1 MQGSNAHVRDGR
13 IWPRFAPDTPANHPA
28 SAVTPQYNEPQGRFM
43 NRLSTRGGARLRS
56 LAIGLLVFSP
66 LAAMAAGTGTTDRII
81 VKYRT
86 APASATAQAA
96 QAQGASA
103 AAARFGL
110 GLSRVRTTA
119 LGSQVLKADRRM
131 SIEEAEQLAR
141 DIAASDSN
149 VEYAEPDRMM
159 QKLLTPNDTRYNEQW
174 HYFESAG
181 GLNLPTAWDKATG
194 SGVVVGIVDTG
205 IRPHADLSGQILP
218 GYDFISD
225 TFVSNDGDLRDS
237 DPSDPGDWINAGECG
252 NGEPTQFES
261 SSWHGTHVAGTI
273 AARTNNASGVAGV
286 AFNAKVVPARVLG
299 KCGGYTSDIADA
311 IIWVSGGSVS
321 GVPANANPAKVIN
334 ISLGGTGSC
343 DTTTQNAINS
353 AISRGTS
360 VIVAAGNENINASND
375 SPANCS
381 GVVTVA
387 SVNRSGGRSYFSNFG
402 AVVEVAAPGGDMRT
416 SASNGILSTLNTGT
430 TTPGSDTYVFYQGT
444 SMATPH
450 VVGVVALMLSAK
462 PTLTPAQVTSILQ
475 STARAFPATCSQC
488 GSGIVNASAAVDA
501 AIGGTPP
508 PDPGTIAEVEP
519 NNSTSA
525 SQLVGTAN
533 TTVNGTMSSS
543 SDTDYYRLSLPAGKT
558 LVATLTPNASS
569 DYDLFVYNSNGTLIG
584 SSERG
589 TGLVDTVSVT
599 NTGTST
605 FTRYV
610 RVVYWSGGTGATNGK
625 YTVNVKW

>member
-1 MQGSNAHVRDGR
+1 MIRA
-13 IWPRFAPDTPANHPA
+13 T
-28 SAVTPQYNEPQGRFM
+28 
-43 NRLSTRGGARLRS
+43 
-56 LAIGLLVFSP
+56 LAIGLLMFAP
-66 LAAMAAGTGTTDRII
+66 LAAMAAGSGFTDRII

-86 APASATAQAA
+86 TPDTATAAA
-96 QAQGASA
+96 TQMRGTDLP
-103 AAARFGL
+103 AARFGVAM
-110 GLSRVRTTA
+110 SRVRTTA
-119 LGSQVLKADRRM
+119 LGSQVLKLDRRI
-131 SIEEAEQLAR
+131 SQEEATRLAA

-159 QKLLTPNDTRYNEQW
+159 HKLFTPNDTRYNEQW
-174 HYFESAG
+174 HYFEATAG
-181 GLNLPTAWDKATG
+181 INAPAAWDKATG

-205 IRPHADLSGQILP
+205 YRPHADLSGQILQ

-225 TFVSNDGDLRDS
+225 TFVSNDGNGRDS
-237 DPSDPGDWINAGECG
+237 DASDPGDAISAGECG
-252 NGEPTQFES
+252 GGEPTQSEP

-273 AARTNNASGVAGV
+273 AAKTNNGSGVAGV

-334 ISLGGTGSC
+334 ISLGGDGAC

-353 AISRGTS
+353 ARSRGTS
-360 VIVAAGNENINASND
+360 VIVAAGNENRDASLD

-402 AVVEVAAPGGDMRT
+402 SSVEVAAPGGDIRVS
-416 SASNGILSTLNTGT
+416 SANGILSTLNAGSNA
-430 TTPGSDTYVFYQGT
+430 PGADSYAFYQGT

-462 PTLTPAQVTSILQ
+462 PTLTPDQVSSILQ
-475 STARAFPATCSQC
+475 STARVFPATCSQC

-501 AIGGTPP
+501 ALGGGGGGGT
-508 PDPGTIAEVEP
+508 TINETEP
-519 NNSTSA
+519 NNSRTA
-525 SQLVGTAN
+525 PQAIGAAN
-533 TTVNGTMSSS
+533 TTVNGTMASS
-543 SDTDYYRLSLPAGKT
+543 SDNDYFSLTLPAGKT
-558 LVATLTPNASS
+558 LTATLTPNPAS
-569 DYDLFVYNSNGTLIG
+569 DYDLYVYNSNGTLIG

-589 TGLVDTVSVT
+589 TGQVDSVAVT
-599 NTGTST
+599 NTGSSA

-610 RVVYWSGGTGATNGK
+610 RVVYYSGGTGATNGK
-625 YTVNVKW
+625 YTLKVNW